1 MFNRFR
7 KLFSNLFRGHRA
19 DHELDAELR
28 AHLQMLIDEKI
39 ASGMNSQDATRSARI
54 EIGGLEQVKEK
65 VREVRTGAM
74 IEQVLQDARYAL
86 RILRKNPGFTSIVLI
101 TLALG
106 IGVNTAIFSL
116 VDAILLRGLPYKQP
130 DRLVRVVQSQRQLG
144 LDTWN
149 LSQATFATIRDN
161 SHTLEA
167 VAGFATGG
175 VNLTGDG
182 DPERLSVGNVSAD
195 FFTVFGV
202 PPLLGRTFHTGED
215 TAGNNSVCVI
225 SYGFWQRRF
234 GGSPTV
240 IGRALSLNNNP
251 VEIVGVMPAG
261 FDFPR
266 PTTEI
271 WIPLAL
277 NPTRTAPYFLR
288 GVARLGPGVSVAQ
301 AQSETTSVLLDY
313 ARQHPNTSENR
324 IPVDQGSEL
333 KSVVTP
339 LKEAMV
345 GSTERPLL
353 ILLGAVGL
361 VLLIACANV
370 ANLLLA
376 RATSR
381 VREIAVRF
389 ALGASPARVSR
400 QLLTESMV
408 LALLGAFGGV
418 LLAWLGVRLLD
429 RMPTEGIPRI
439 NGVGI
444 DGRILAFTGGLAV
457 VTGLLFGLMPAMKA
471 YRMGLVTAMR
481 EGGRGS
487 ASNRSSNSVLVAAQ
501 FALSFVLLIGA
512 GLLLKSF
519 QRLQAVEL
527 GFNPNNLMTMSLSL
541 TARKYPEQEK
551 ALRLYQNMLD
561 RLRALPGVRAAGIAT
576 NSPFV
581 GEDNTDNFIVEGHE
595 PATGDEGV
603 QVQLLAFSP
612 GTFEALGMNFLRGRD
627 FAESDKSDSEPVA
640 IIDDT
645 LAKMY
650 WPDGDGIG
658 KRVET
663 TGDQQWMT
671 IVGVVGAVK
680 QDTLA
685 EKPQPHIYMP
695 LPQSPSVLVKLVVR
709 SDGAANATIGAI
721 RSVVSDLDPDIPVYS
736 IRSMDELIARTLNSE
751 RLTNLLLT
759 SFSVL
764 ALVLAA
770 VGIYGTM
777 SLYVG
782 SRKNEFGI
790 RLALGARP
798 GVLLRGVLRDGM
810 LLIGIGVVVGAGGA
824 LALTRS
830 ISTLLFNVSPT
841 DPLVF
846 AGVTILLVAV
856 ALIACFAPAHRASRV
871 DPMIAL
877 RHE

>member
-1 MFNRFR
+1 MLIRLR
-7 KLFSNLFRGHRA
+7 KLFNNLFRGHNAER
-19 DHELDAELR
+19 DLEAELH
-28 AHLQMLIDEKI
+28 AHLQLLIDEKI
-39 ASGMNSQDATRSARI
+39 AAGMTAADATRSARI
-54 EIGGLEQVKEK
+54 EIGGIEQVKEN
-65 VREVRTGAM
+65 VREVRTGAL
-74 IEQVLQDARYAL
+74 IEQVFQDSRYAL
-86 RILRKNPGFTSIVLI
+86 RILRKNPGFTSIVLV

-116 VDAILLRGLPYKQP
+116 VDGILLRPLPYKRP
-130 DRLVRVVQSQRQLG
+130 ERLVRVVQSQRQLG

-149 LSQATFATIRDN
+149 LSQATFTAIHDN
-161 SHTLEA
+161 ANTLESMA
-167 VAGFATGG
+167 AYSTGG
-175 VNLTGDG
+175 ANLSGDG
-182 DPERLSVGNVSAD
+182 DPERLSVGNVTAD
-195 FFTVFGV
+195 FFKVFDV
-202 PPLLGRTFHTGED
+202 PPVLGRTFHSGED
-215 TAGNNSVCVI
+215 TPGNNNVCVI

-234 GGSPTV
+234 GGSPTAV
-240 IGRALSLNNNP
+240 GRALNLNDNS
-251 VEIVGVMPAG
+251 VEIVGIMPAG

-288 GVARLGPGVSVAQ
+288 GVARLGSGVSIAQ
-301 AQSETTSVLLDY
+301 AESETTSVLLDWV
-313 ARQHPNTSENR
+313 RQHPATSEGR
-324 IPVDQGSEL
+324 IPIDKGSAF
-333 KSVVTP
+333 KSLVSP

-345 GSTERPLL
+345 GSTQRPLL

-389 ALGASPARVSR
+389 ALGASPARVAR

-408 LALLGAFGGV
+408 LSFLGAFLGV
-418 LLAWLGVRLLD
+418 LLAWLGVKLLD

-439 NGVGI
+439 NTVGI
-444 DGRILAFTGGLAV
+444 DGRILAFTGGLAI
-457 VTGLLFGLMPAMKA
+457 VTGLLFGLMPAMRA
-471 YRMGLVTAMR
+471 YRMGIVSAMR

-487 ASNRSSNSVLVAAQ
+487 TSNRRSNSVLVAAQ

-512 GLLLKSF
+512 GLLLRSF

-541 TARKYPEQEK
+541 TARKYPKEEK
-551 ALRLYQNMLD
+551 ALRLYQELLD
-561 RLRALPGVRAAGIAT
+561 RLRALPGVRAAGMTT
-576 NSPFV
+576 NTPFV

-595 PATGDEGV
+595 PGKGDETM
-603 QVQLLAFSP
+603 QTQLVAFSP
-612 GTFEALGMNFLRGRD
+612 GAFQALGMNLLLGRD
-627 FAESDKSDSEPVA
+627 FSESDKGDSEPVA
-640 IIDDT
+640 IVDET

-650 WPDGDGIG
+650 WPDGNAIG

-663 TGDQQWMT
+663 TGDMQWMT
-671 IVGVVGAVK
+671 IVGVVGVVK
-680 QDTLA
+680 QDTLG
-685 EKPQPHIYMP
+685 EKPQPHIYQP

-709 SDGAANATIGAI
+709 SDGTESATVSAI

-736 IRSMDELIARTLNSE
+736 IRSMDDLIAKTLNSE

-759 SFSVL
+759 SFSIL

-798 GVLLRGVLRDGM
+798 GVLLRGVLREGM
-810 LLIGIGVVVGAGGA
+810 LLIGVGVAIGTAGA

-830 ISTLLFNVSPT
+830 IATLLFNVSPT

-846 AGVTILLVAV
+846 AGVTILLVVV
-856 ALIACFAPAHRASRV
+856 AFVACFAPAQRAARV